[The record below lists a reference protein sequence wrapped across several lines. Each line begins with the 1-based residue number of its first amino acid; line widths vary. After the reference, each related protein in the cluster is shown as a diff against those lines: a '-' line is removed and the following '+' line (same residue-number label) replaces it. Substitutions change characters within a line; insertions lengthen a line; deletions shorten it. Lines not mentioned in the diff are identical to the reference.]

1 MIEKPVNKIDINGNV
16 IKANDVNT
24 VINIKITDV
33 NNNPVNLE
41 NEIDYFYL
49 VRNNKYYP
57 VTDITFS
64 NGEISFK
71 LPNLYKGLYKIEIK
85 DKQGSIYP
93 ANDDISILL
102 NQSFESGKESE
113 FINMKDSILKDVP
126 EIVTDYINNDPDR
139 FKGVKGDKGDPGDK
153 GEKGDRG
160 ARGYKGDKGDPGED
174 GIEGEKGEKGEKGD
188 KGDPGVSSYID
199 VEVFGARVE
208 NLDNTQSFIDA
219 IEYCSLNNIGLLIT
233 KDYNITDNITRF
245 HGTTTNHNI
254 RLSGN
259 GSIKRGDDIHYISP
273 YKTQKS
279 RIYVSDGN
287 NYLNDGLTRDKPI
300 AFQTALYYLKHL
312 GSRASQGQWE
322 IKFVGRVNQRGARN
336 LLLDFPYFA
345 KPLLLTGERDTNDE
359 ITSIIDG
366 DGITDNYW
374 WYNDHGTGYQKYYIF
389 ENLRFENWRNDPTSS
404 GAIVVWGGS
413 DVIIRNCEAENCGR
427 LGWIR
432 KGHVS
437 ATNNIVN
444 NGYTGFTLQYHTDLN
459 ISNNTFTNIDGN
471 GVHLGRNSA
480 GHVNGNTF
488 DNCYIDIEATQS
500 SRLRTYDNEHSN
512 WGLTA
517 VNVSLNATW
526 EGELEDNF
534 NTGSTL
540 DKPNFK
546 SFYGSMPP
554 LIGRGSA
561 VTRNVSEFYSPVK
574 YYNEVGISNDFIVPL
589 RVPNSLFTQSTFHI
603 NIKMAIVFNGKSDID
618 LIFTKAGL
626 PGSTSQYAEI
636 NITNTSQYIC
646 RGLLD
651 INIHRSANGFVLTY
665 SHPVT
670 GGMNGNE
677 LTVNDLSGIMLTP
690 EEVIHRLYF
699 KVNSGGI
706 YVRNIQTTVSL

>member
-1 MIEKPVNKIDINGNV
+1 MNEKPVNKLDLDSNI

-41 NEIDYFYL
+41 NEIEYFYL
-49 VRNNKYYP
+49 VRNDNYYP

-64 NGEISFK
+64 NGGINFK

-93 ANDDISILL
+93 ANDDVSILL
-102 NQSFESGKESE
+102 NKSFESGKEAE

-126 EIVTDYINNDPDR
+126 EIVNDYINNDPER
-139 FKGVKGDKGDPGDK
+139 FKGVKGDKGDPGEK

-160 ARGYKGDKGDPGED
+160 PRGYKGDKGDQGQD
-174 GIEGEKGEKGEKGD
+174 GIEGEKGEKGDPGEKGVSHYVD
-188 KGDPGVSSYID
+188 VREYGADPNAV
-199 VEVFGARVE
+199 
-208 NLDNTQSFIDA
+208 DNTIAFNNAITDA
-219 IEYCSLNNIGLLIT
+219 ISGGFGILVDD
-233 KDYNITDNITRF
+233 DYIVTDNIDNF
-245 HGTTTNHNI
+245 HATTNNHSI
-254 RLSGN
+254 RFSGV

-273 YKTQKS
+273 QKTDIS
-279 RIYVSDGN
+279 TLYVADEH
-287 NYLNDGLTRDKPI
+287 YFRNDGLTRDKPI
-300 AFQTALYYLKHL
+300 ALQTALYYLKHL
-312 GSRASQGQWE
+312 GTRASQGQWR
-322 IKFVGRVNQRGARN
+322 IKFVGRINQRGARS

-366 DGITDNYW
+366 EGITDNYW

-389 ENLRFENWRNDPTSS
+389 ENLRFENWRNNPTSS

-444 NGYTGFTLQYHTDLN
+444 NCYTGFTLQYHTDLN

-526 EGELEDNF
+526 EGQAEDNF
-534 NTGSTL
+534 NTVSTL

-546 SFYGSMPP
+546 SFYGSLPP

-561 VTRNVSEFYSPVK
+561 VHTNVSEFMSPTK
-574 YYNEVGISNDFIVPL
+574 QYLTEGLSDDFIVPL

-603 NIKMAIVFNGKSDID
+603 NIKIAIVLNGNSNID
-618 LIFTKAGL
+618 LIFTKSGL
-626 PGSTSQYAEI
+626 PGSANQYAKI
-636 NITNTSQYIC
+636 NIDNTSQYNS
-646 RGLLD
+646 RGLID

-665 SHPVT
+665 SQPIT
-670 GGMNGNE
+670 GGVKGGE
-677 LTVNDLSGIMLTP
+677 LIVNDLTPIMLTP

-699 KVNSGGI
+699 NVNSGGM